1 MIQIIPAIDIIEGRC
16 VRLSQ
21 GDFARR
27 STYPET
33 PSEMADLFAAAG
45 LTRIHAVDLEG
56 AKVGAPRNLDVL
68 KALSERGDL
77 DIEWGGGIQNFADL
91 DAIFSAGAGHVIL
104 GTVAATDPS
113 FAREALKRF
122 GPERI
127 VLGADVRGKAVATRG
142 WTETT
147 EQGIEDLIRL
157 FLPALKEVI
166 VTQIAR
172 DGMFSGADVPL
183 YRELMDL
190 FPGVTFTASGG
201 IGSIGDIRALEE
213 AGVPRVIVGK
223 ALYEKKITLEEL
235 AAW

>member
-21 GDFARR
+21 GDFARQ
-27 STYPET
+27 STYPGT

-45 LTRIHAVDLEG
+45 LRRIHAVDLEG
-56 AKVGAPRNLDVL
+56 AREGQPRNLDVL
-68 KALSERGDL
+68 RALSERGDL
-77 DIEWGGGIQNFADL
+77 DIEWGGGIQNDADL
-91 DAIFSAGAGHVIL
+91 DAIFAAGAGHVIL
-104 GTVAATDPS
+104 GTVAAQNPS
-113 FAREALKRF
+113 FAREALDRF

-127 VLGADVRGKAVATRG
+127 ILGADVRGRSVATRG
-142 WTETT
+142 WTETS
-147 EQGIEDLIRL
+147 EHEIEDLIRH
-157 FLPALKEVI
+157 FLPGLQEVI

-183 YRELMDL
+183 YRELMDR
-190 FPGVTFTASGG
+190 FPDVIFTASGG
-201 IGSIGDIRALEE
+201 IGSIDDIRALEA

>member
-68 KALSERGDL
+68 KALSER
-77 DIEWGGGIQNFADL
+77 IQNSADL